1 MPSLAVVRP
10 HAAHAIRQR
19 VVVGTDAR
27 SSRQERRIIISTLV
41 SLALLVVSLL
51 LIDSSLDLRNE
62 VSIERLDILESHFSE
77 AHRQELLEF
86 VAHLGLVAF
95 RTADY
100 GLV

>member
-1 MPSLAVVRP
+1 M
-10 HAAHAIRQR
+10 
-19 VVVGTDAR
+19 VGTDAR

-86 VAHLGLVAF
+86 VAHLGLVEF